1 MIMIVV
7 GWYWSLLPD
16 EPDDPRTAIA
26 IGASTVGVILWM
38 TSRLAAWKILSL
50 AWPVWSMEVSSVNV
64 ALRATLDLS
73 WLILLNQPSR
83 PVMTFTSETIAGK
96 PCPTLFTYMSTSGCT

>member
-1 MIMIVV
+1 MMIMIVV

-38 TSRLAAWKILSL
+38 TSRLAA
-50 AWPVWSMEVSSVNV
+50 
-64 ALRATLDLS
+64 
-73 WLILLNQPSR
+73 
-83 PVMTFTSETIAGK
+83 
-96 PCPTLFTYMSTSGCT
+96 